1 MKTRGPLHSARWSG
15 GLGRL
20 GPLGAGGRSR
30 LVAGLGGALVPTRG
44 DGLVAGHGLPTTPAP
59 PSSTSSSLLLTL
71 PLFSIHA
78 FPFPPPPSPT
88 RPILL
93 LFSQSTRFY
102 PVWRNEARTARA
114 LPRLPVSFPARRAC
128 EGTPDFVV
136 WRARPH
142 WYAALTFSPSF
153 PTQLANP
160 SPERNSLRQRK
171 DRIHAPFA
179 LRQGMSPVFCTPIPN
194 CFPNLVAIQLVFV
207 ITGSQSVGRRPF
219 HGSPRRRRLSQQA

>member
-1 MKTRGPLHSARWSG
+1 MSSQFKRSKHCKRFPHRDKRTGLRWAGDRGDGWAGVRRCVKTRGPLHSARWSG

-71 PLFSIHA
+71 PLFSIHT

-93 LFSQSTRFY
+93 LFL
-102 PVWRNEARTARA
+102 RA
-114 LPRLPVSFPARRAC
+114 PVSTQYGATRPVQLGLSLDYQSPFQRA
-128 EGTPDFVV
+128 G
-136 WRARPH
+136 RARGP
-142 WYAALTFSPSF
+142 
-153 PTQLANP
+153 PT
-160 SPERNSLRQRK
+160 S
-171 DRIHAPFA
+171 
-179 LRQGMSPVFCTPIPN
+179 
-194 CFPNLVAIQLVFV
+194 
-207 ITGSQSVGRRPF
+207 
-219 HGSPRRRRLSQQA
+219 